1 MQRLATLLALARRIV
16 HGPASIDQRSALVLA
31 VEALRHV
38 YTVVRAPGRR
48 PGRVWSWGVVVP
60 AAFLGLAEQGD
71 AGALAVLAHFV
82 ALVHAGEGRRWHVR
96 GWAMGVMDA
105 VVRGLEA
112 GRGAGGEWRAEWPEW
127 ERVAMWPVRCVRE
140 WIDVRSVEEE
150 GYVEGG
156 GAAAE

>member
-38 YTVVRAPGRR
+38 YAAVRAPGRR
-48 PGRVWSWGVVVP
+48 PGHVWSWGVVVP